1 MTTNQTPEAGSVAK
15 LAEARV
21 LQSWCEARLGDSEWG
36 HFMQQH
42 FQRIAKCIGDLAAL
56 AEQGQ
61 RDSERLRAALI
72 LAREELDGLP
82 RSLGYGFTQL
92 PKIDAALNPEKT
104 A

>member
-61 RDSERLRAALI
+61 RDSERLRTALHPFADGNWTKELAAK
-72 LAREELDGLP
+72 A
-82 RSLGYGFTQL
+82 Y
-92 PKIDAALNPEKT
+92 AAIEATKD
-104 A
+104 